1 MIDIQ
6 ITTTIQISEQ
16 RVLDI
21 LTTAREGGID
31 YWADTRHTKRN
42 EQHDVIS
49 FECVDNEDDAAEWVE
64 VNSDTIVKGI
74 TLLLNGN
81 KEHHTSLRCELLKG
95 EDGDYDAGGADV
107 IVQYGLFGELVFS

>member
-6 ITTTIQISEQ
+6 ITTTFQISEQ

-42 EQHDVIS
+42 AQGDVIS
-49 FECVDNEDDAAEWVE
+49 FDVVDNEDYEAEWAMVD
-64 VNSDTIVKGI
+64 SDTIVKGI

-81 KEHHTSLRCELLKG
+81 KEHHTALRCELLKG
-95 EDGDYDAGGADV
+95 EDGDYDADDADV